1 MQTFDSDEKN
11 EVPQEEAPEAP
22 DVPKAPE
29 IPWLPPKAPVRPNVK
44 EPDASCSALHAF
56 VTPGTPECG
65 LLCGLAGVAIAALLL
80 WIGFWKTVF
89 VVVLGAVGVF
99 LGAVENK
106 SEWVKALIN
115 RLFPPKN

>member
-1 MQTFDSDEKN
+1 MQTFDSDEKT

-22 DVPKAPE
+22 E
-29 IPWLPPKAPVRPNVK
+29 MPWLPPKAPVRPNVK
-44 EPDASCSALHAF
+44 EPDGSGAPLHAF
-56 VTPGTPECG
+56 VTLGTPECG
-65 LLCGLAGVAIAALLL
+65 LLCGLVGVAIAALLL
-80 WIGFWKTVF
+80 WIGFWKTLF
-89 VVVLGAVGVF
+89 VVALGAVGAF